1 MGIRVQIFSVI
12 ISVGLVLVIFEL
24 IRKRR
29 FLEKYSLLWFFSA
42 VVLFILAIWRGLL
55 DKLAW
60 ILGIEYAPSA
70 LFLVFAFLGILMFL
84 HFTTVISKL
93 TVQNKRLGQELAILR
108 YELEKERRAKDTK
121 KTHSAEK

>member
-1 MGIRVQIFSVI
+1 MGIRVQIISVI
-12 ISVGLVLVIFEL
+12 ISVGLVFVIFEL

-55 DKLAW
+55 EKLAW

-93 TVQNKRLGQELAILR
+93 TIQNKKLGQEIALLR
-108 YELEKERRAKDTK
+108 YELNKGKVEKSSD
-121 KTHSAEK
+121 HSRDK

>member
-1 MGIRVQIFSVI
+1 LEVRVQIISII
-12 ISVGLVLVIFEL
+12 ISIALVLSIFEL
-24 IRKRR
+24 IRKKR

-42 VVLFILAIWRGLL
+42 IILFILAVWRGLL

-60 ILGIEYAPSA
+60 ILGIDYAPSA

-93 TVQNKRLGQELAILR
+93 TIQNKRLGQELALLR
-108 YELEKERRAKDTK
+108 YELTK
-121 KTHSAEK
+121 KSAEKNQTDEDK